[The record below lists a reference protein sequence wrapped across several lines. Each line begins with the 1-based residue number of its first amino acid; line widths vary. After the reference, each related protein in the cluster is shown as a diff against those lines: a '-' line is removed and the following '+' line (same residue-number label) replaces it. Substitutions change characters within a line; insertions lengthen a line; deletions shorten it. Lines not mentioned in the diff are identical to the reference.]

1 MGKLAGVW
9 GADWILIRKTCGGGA
24 GTLEPAVVHAR
35 KHGHTFLPERSWPE
49 ISTKSA
55 TPPDTAFAG
64 MFTPPPSTSA
74 RESVAAAS
82 ALCVCVRVQY
92 RGIRWAHAHAHALAF
107 ITAEGSAAGAQR
119 RADPYGG
126 WRRQRCCVRAAPRSG
141 QAPMRSTPMCGRTRG
156 QGEAFRFR
164 NPLLCLQYARLLRVG
179 IAVMICEKAF
189 RRAWEYSISG
199 CAGPVA
205 RQTYVCHVLPPHR
218 SLSPALEK
226 HAFPTSRHTIQSH
239 TVARVHSAVV
249 AQGTCPRTATRSR
262 GSNLYHGGEP
272 HSQQRLAHRFSEPPA
287 PRVALCGYDH
297 VHLRCNMMRKIAPHF
312 PCQRGLWWSP
322 LWRSW

>member
-82 ALCVCVRVQY
+82 ALCVRVRVQY

-189 RRAWEYSISG
+189 RRAWEHSISG

-226 HAFPTSRHTIQSH
+226 HAFPTS
-239 TVARVHSAVV
+239 V
-249 AQGTCPRTATRSR
+249 TRSSRTQWHVSTAPLLRRAHAPELRR
-262 GSNLYHGGEP
+262 GPGGP
-272 HSQQRLAHRFSEPPA
+272 TCITAVSPTASRDLRIVS
-287 PRVALCGYDH
+287 PRAAGPFASCFIICGYDQ
-297 VHLRCNMMRKIAPHF
+297 F
-312 PCQRGLWWSP
+312 T
-322 LWRSW
+322 